1 MKEQIVD
8 AESLS
13 GQFKAISV
21 AEFFEKNRHLL
32 GFENPTKALIT
43 IVKELVDNSLD
54 ACEDSRILP
63 NIRVF
68 LKEVGSDRF
77 KITVEDNGPGIVPDK
92 LTSAFGKLLYGT
104 KFHRL
109 RMSRGQQGIGVSGSV
124 LYSQLTTGKP
134 VKITSSTGKDVH
146 IFDLMIDVAKNEPH
160 VISHKVEKNLKNWKG
175 LKTELETEGRYVE
188 KGVSVLEYLKQT
200 AIANPFANISYE
212 GPNGKEEFKRA
223 VNELPRQPKEIKPH
237 PYGVELGLLRRMLDS
252 TKTRNIV
259 GFLTEEFSRVGRG
272 TAEQICKLSKIDSK
286 KKPVELTHE
295 EMERLHKSMQ
305 MVKLVAPPTD
315 CLSPLGEHLLMEG
328 LKKETG
334 VEFAVAVLRPPSVYR
349 GMPFLIEVAL
359 GYGGQLP
366 TDKTAQL
373 FRFANKVPLLYHQ
386 GDCATTEAVV
396 DTDFRRYGFSQSQGQ
411 LPAGAL
417 AIIVHFASVWVPYTS
432 EGKQAIAD
440 YPEIMKE
447 IKLAIQDA
455 GRRLAS
461 YVRNKNK
468 LRDRQLRRELFE
480 KYIPELAESLE
491 KLTDKERKKIID
503 ELEKIAKK
511 GGVVGKEESQ
521 TEPGSTG

>member
-1 MKEQIVD
+1 MKERNIT
-8 AESLS
+8 AEELA

-32 GFENPTKALIT
+32 GFENTTKALIT
-43 IVKELVDNSLD
+43 VVKELVDNSLD
-54 ACEDSRILP
+54 ACEESRILP
-63 NIRVF
+63 NIKISV
-68 LKEVGSDRF
+68 KEIGSDRF

-134 VKITSSTGKDVH
+134 VKITSSTGRDIH
-146 IFDLMIDVAKNEPH
+146 IFELMIDVAKNEPH
-160 VISHKVEKNLKNWKG
+160 VISHRTEKNPKNWKG
-175 LKTELETEGRYVE
+175 VKTELETEGRYVE
-188 KGVSVLEYLKQT
+188 KGASVLEYLKQT
-200 AIANPFANISYE
+200 AISNPFANISYE
-212 GPNGKEEFKRA
+212 GPNGKEEFRR
-223 VNELPRQPKEIKPH
+223 VVSELPVQPKEIKPH
-237 PYGVELGLLRRMLDS
+237 PYGVELGLLRRMLQS

-272 TAEQICKLSKIDSK
+272 TAEQICKLSKIDLK
-286 KKPVELTHE
+286 KKPLELAHE

-305 MVKLVAPPTD
+305 MVKLVAPPTN
-315 CLSPLGEHLLMEG
+315 CLSPLGENLLIEG

-334 VEFAVAVLRPPSVYR
+334 VEFAVAVVRPPSVYR

-386 GDCATTEAVV
+386 GDCVTTEAVV
-396 DTDFRRYGFSQSQGQ
+396 DTDFRRYGFSQSSGQ
-411 LPAGAL
+411 IPNGPLVIL
-417 AIIVHFASVWVPYTS
+417 IHFASVWVPYTS

-447 IKLAIQDA
+447 IKLALQDA
-455 GRRLAS
+455 GRNLAS
-461 YVRNKNK
+461 YVRHKNK
-468 LRDRQLRRELFE
+468 LRDKQLRRELFE

-511 GGVVGKEESQ
+511 GEIVGKEEGKAAF
-521 TEPGSTG
+521 GSTG